1 MDAQNYLLNNI
12 VYKNNNDILYNI
24 INQLEIIVN
33 DLNNHKKIS
42 YC

>member
-1 MDAQNYLLNNI
+1 MDAQNYLLNKI